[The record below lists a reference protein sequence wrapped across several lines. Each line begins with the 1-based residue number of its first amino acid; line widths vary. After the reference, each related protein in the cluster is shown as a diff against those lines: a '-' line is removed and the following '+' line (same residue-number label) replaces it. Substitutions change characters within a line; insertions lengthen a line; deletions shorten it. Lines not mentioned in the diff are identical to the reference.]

1 MSGYKKGQAMME
13 YLMTY
18 GLAILIIVIVLAI
31 LAFFIPQ
38 WIKVP
43 ETCLFSS
50 QGFSCAEDKHA
61 IYFNESQNTVRV
73 RFRLDNQQADA
84 VVLKRAVCTNM
95 PIGDIT
101 KDFLEGG
108 SYSSLP
114 NGTMTINAGG
124 SRIINV
130 PCVDREGNGLVVS
143 PGADFRGA
151 IAIEYNYQ
159 DDLSPVARTAT
170 ATLSGPVLGE

>member
-1 MSGYKKGQAMME
+1 MSSKKGQAMME

-50 QGFSCAEDKHA
+50 AGFSCAEDKPA
-61 IYFNESQNTVRV
+61 IYFNESQDTVRV

-84 VVLKRAVCTNM
+84 IVLKRAVCTNM
-95 PIGDIT
+95 PIGDIS
-101 KDFLEGG
+101 KDFIEAG
-108 SYSSLP
+108 SYSDI
-114 NGTMTINAGG
+114 GGDRTINAGG
-124 SRIINV
+124 SELINV
-130 PCVDREGNGLVVS
+130 PCVDKDGNGIVLS
-143 PGADFRGA
+143 PGADFRGV